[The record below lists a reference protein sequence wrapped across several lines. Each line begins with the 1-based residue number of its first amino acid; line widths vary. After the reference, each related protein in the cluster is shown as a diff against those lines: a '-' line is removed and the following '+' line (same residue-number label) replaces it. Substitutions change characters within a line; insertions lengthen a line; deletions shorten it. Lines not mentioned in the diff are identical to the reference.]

1 MAMTGTR
8 AEKKR
13 SGGWWWRFAVSLG
26 LILVLLFF
34 LADPREAWQRLK
46 GADPVYLFWM
56 LAWLTADRFLMS
68 YKWTL
73 LVRCRGLALGQG
85 EALRAYYLGTLAGSF
100 LPTTL
105 GADALRVGAASGPG
119 RPSEVMAASVVM
131 ERALGLVASAL
142 AGLAALTLLAQ
153 LAVHGGPGSLGW
165 TVGLTLGLAAL
176 TVAALLLS
184 LSAWAG
190 RRAAWLE
197 ERLAGRGKVAG
208 WLGKFLTAYHQ
219 YRAHPRVLAV
229 FLLLSLLEQAAP
241 VVANWLAAQA
251 LHYDLSLLAA
261 AAVTP
266 VAISLARLPIWFSA
280 FGVVEGLYV
289 FFFGLVGIAPTQ
301 AFLLGLATNLSSIVI
316 SLPGLF
322 FYLTGGLH
330 GPGREPRQP

>member
-1 MAMTGTR
+1 MKNQGG
-8 AEKKR
+8 EKSKGR
-13 SGGWWWRFAVSLG
+13 GWWWRLAVSLG
-26 LILVLLFF
+26 LILALLFF

-46 GADPVYLFWM
+46 GADPVYLLWM

-85 EALRAYYLGTLAGSF
+85 EALRAYYLGSLAGSF

-105 GADALRVGAASGPG
+105 GADALRVGAASGQG

-142 AGLAALTLLAQ
+142 TGLAALTLLAQ
-153 LAVHGGPGSLGW
+153 LAARGAPGNLAW
-165 TVGLTLGLAAL
+165 FVGLTLGLAAL
-176 TVAALLLS
+176 TVGALLLS
-184 LSAWAG
+184 LSNWAG
-190 RRAAWLE
+190 RWAARLE
-197 ERLAGRGKVAG
+197 ERLAHRGKVAG

-219 YRAHPRVLAV
+219 YRAHPRVLTL
-229 FLLLSLLEQAAP
+229 FLLLSILEQASP
-241 VVANWLAAQA
+241 VVANWLAALA
-251 LHYDLSLLAA
+251 LGYDLTLVAA

-316 SLPGLF
+316 SLPGLY
-322 FYLTGGLH
+322 FYLTGGLQ
-330 GPGREPRQP
+330 GRPRGAPRGA